1 MVRII
6 VALLIATSASAQ
18 VPTPQWRPVYH
29 FTPERN
35 WTNDPN
41 GLLVLHGVY
50 HLYNQQNPY
59 ANVWGHMS
67 WGHATSTDL
76 VHWKHLPIAL
86 PEGADTTERFSG
98 CAVYD
103 AHNTSGLCKG
113 GCIVAIYTADQ
124 PNLKRESQYI
134 AYSNDGGMHFTD
146 YKGNPVIDLHRK
158 DFRDPNVSWNEK
170 LHRWLM
176 VVSLV
181 DLHQVRF
188 YISRDVKNWTA
199 LSDFGPAGYTGS
211 AWECPFFVHL
221 PVVNKPGLWKWVLAV
236 SAWGPSG
243 APSIQYFVGDFDGK
257 HFTTKQSSDF
267 IDKGNTFY
275 AAIPWNGQPEGQ
287 RTLLGWL
294 VPEPRPTYPWRG
306 AMSIPRDLSL
316 REKEGVYLLCQAP
329 AALIQ
334 AKLGAPAVD
343 QGTRRG
349 DLRAAAPRGDQPLF
363 KGNAWWLT
371 ATFRPNN
378 AARFGVVFGGG
389 VRVGYD
395 RATAT
400 VFVDRSHGDTTGLSP
415 DKLIQSMPI
424 GPIAD
429 TLTMTVLLDKSILEV
444 FVNGQVLTTW
454 VFPTGD
460 DVRTFGK
467 GAERLQLWNM
477 EKLP

>member
-1 MVRII
+1 MVRILLMA
-6 VALLIATSASAQ
+6 VAMATGVASAQ
-18 VPTPQWRPVYH
+18 VATPQWRPVYH

-41 GLLVLHGVY
+41 GLLFLHGVY
-50 HLYNQQNPY
+50 HLYNQQNPF
-59 ANVWGHMS
+59 ANVWGYMS

-76 VHWKHLPIAL
+76 LHWKHLPIAL

-103 AHNTSGLCKG
+103 AHNSSGLCDG
-113 GCIVAIYTADQ
+113 ACIVAIYTADQ
-124 PNLKRESQYI
+124 PNLQRESQFI

-158 DFRDPNVSWNEK
+158 DFRDPNVTWNEQ

-188 YISRDVKNWTA
+188 YTSPNLKDWTV

-211 AWECPFFVHL
+211 AWECPFFIRL
-221 PVVNKPGLWKWVLAV
+221 PVAGGKSKWLLAV

-243 APSIQYFVGDFDGK
+243 APSIQYFVGDFDGT
-257 HFTTKQSSDF
+257 HFTTKQPSAF
-267 IDKGNTFY
+267 IDQGNTFY
-275 AAIPWNGQPEGQ
+275 AAIPWNGQPEGKH
-287 RTLLGWL
+287 TLLGWL
-294 VPEPRPTYPWRG
+294 VPEPRPTFPWRG

-316 REKEGVYLLCQAP
+316 REENGKYVLYQAP
-329 AALIQ
+329 AASIRS
-334 AKLGAPAVD
+334 KLGKPAIEKREVH
-343 QGTRRG
+343 GG
-349 DLRAAAPRGDQPLF
+349 QPFF

-371 ATFRPNN
+371 ATFRPGN
-378 AARFGVVFGGG
+378 AARFGVAFAGG
-389 VRVGYD
+389 VQVGYD
-395 RATAT
+395 KATGA

-415 DKLIQSMPI
+415 DKLIQTIPVHIKDSL
-424 GPIAD
+424 
-429 TLTMTVLLDKSILEV
+429 TLTVLLDHSILEV

-454 VFPTGD
+454 VFPVGD
-460 DVRTFGK
+460 EVSVFGQ
-467 GAERLQLWNM
+467 AAVERLRLWNM